1 MANGKFLPLGERK
14 YLSMKDMAGHLG
26 LGFTKVK
33 EIVRGGEFTGFITIG
48 KSNKVMI
55 DRVLKSGLKKEVTF
69 KIT

>member
-33 EIVRGGEFTGFITIG
+33 EIMNFTTHHGNNYSEHLLMNLIHTSLHFYQFY
-48 KSNKVMI
+48 NQP
-55 DRVLKSGLKKEVTF
+55 LK
-69 KIT
+69 I

>member
-33 EIVRGGEFTGFITIG
+33 EIIRGGEFTEFITIG
-48 KSNKVMI
+48 KSNKNS
-55 DRVLKSGLKKEVTF
+55 KNN
-69 KIT
+69 